1 MGRKIF
7 ISYKYKDANV
17 RQLEQDNP
25 YHQTIVRDYVDV
37 LQILLEKYG
46 NNINK
51 GEKDGEDMSV
61 LEDATIQS
69 LLGDKIYDSSIT
81 LVLISPNMKDPLLP
95 ETDQW
100 ISWAVSYSLREQSR
114 NGRTS
119 KTNAVM
125 AIVLPD
131 ANNSYEYYIKEHTC
145 PYCNSRTLFTGRL
158 FKVLSVNMFNRYYPT
173 FSTCIHHDANN
184 RPETGECSY
193 IPSVKWIDFI
203 SDVEGNLQRVERIKE
218 NIEAYNIKKNLK
230 TIVENY

>member
-1 MGRKIF
+1 
-7 ISYKYKDANV
+7 
-17 RQLEQDNP
+17 
-25 YHQTIVRDYVDV
+25 
-37 LQILLEKYG
+37 
-46 NNINK
+46 
-51 GEKDGEDMSV
+51 MSV

-100 ISWAVSYSLREQSR
+100 IPWAVSYSLREQSR

>member
-100 ISWAVSYSLREQSR
+100 IPWEVSYSLREQSR